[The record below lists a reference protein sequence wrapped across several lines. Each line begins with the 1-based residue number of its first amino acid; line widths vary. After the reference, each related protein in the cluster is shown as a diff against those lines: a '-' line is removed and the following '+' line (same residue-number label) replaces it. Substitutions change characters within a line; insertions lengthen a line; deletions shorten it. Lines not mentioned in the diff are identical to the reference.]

1 MATLREYENQVKS
14 LLIEENW
21 AEAYKVCNKILSYDP
36 ENTTFIKFR
45 NRIEKE
51 VKNINKRAITNELQR
66 LEKLIGEGNYE
77 QYLREI
83 APLQS
88 YVTDFPEIGDK
99 IVRAKKLL
107 DKQYKG
113 KRDAA
118 FQEIAD
124 EIKMK
129 GDQVDYETTLQKLEN
144 LYKLDIHQSDVLAL
158 QRQVK
163 KVYIKKQIEQNK
175 GLIESNRFEDIII
188 FLLKLKK
195 LDPTNKQVN
204 SVIERIKGV
213 YQRYKIENKQ
223 DFIFKTIEE
232 IKTLFITK
240 KYELCMELCERILE
254 IDPNNQ
260 SALQYHRR
268 SSKRANAESIKKINK
283 DIQESYREFPKSAFY
298 KNKEFI
304 RI

>member
-107 DKQYKG
+107 DQQYKE

-195 LDPTNKQVN
+195 LDPANKQVN